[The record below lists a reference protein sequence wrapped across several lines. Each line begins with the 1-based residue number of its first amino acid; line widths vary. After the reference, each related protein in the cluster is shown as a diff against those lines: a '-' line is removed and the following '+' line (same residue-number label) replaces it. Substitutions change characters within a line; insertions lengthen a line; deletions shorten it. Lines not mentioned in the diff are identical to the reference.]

1 MTSIA
6 TTVLLDGPEP
16 TMRSLT
22 VDLPPSVHHY
32 FSGRNA
38 RDFTVAASGFAP
50 FAVVRDEGHDHLGP
64 AAIRA
69 WIERSAARYDDI
81 AEPRRA
87 FRDGSRV
94 EVLANVSGTFP
105 GSPILL
111 RFHFTLDEGQIVR
124 LEIKP

>member
-6 TTVLLDGPEP
+6 TAVLLDGPEP
-16 TMRSLT
+16 TMRSLP
-22 VDLPPSVHHY
+22 VNLPPSVHRY

-69 WIERSAARYDDI
+69 WIERSATRYADI
-81 AEPRRA
+81 AEPRSA
-87 FRDGSRV
+87 SRDGSSV
-94 EVLANVSGTFP
+94 EVLADVSGSFP

-111 RFHFTLDEGQIVR
+111 RFRFTLDQGQIVR